1 MKDLFSVQEVA
12 KLLDMSH
19 SGVLYHIKNGTLKST
34 QVGKIY
40 IITKEQFVDGVGS
53 IIRVWAGSHG
63 HDRLALKMC
72 GITFRKHSTSLDDE
86 LANCKGTFCMNRNN
100 INSIFQCVDVNLRY
114 VLQ

>member
-40 IITKEQFVDGVGS
+40 IITKEDFADF
-53 IIRVWAGSHG
+53 
-63 HDRLALKMC
+63 LKDKKKEKKSKQKSEEPLL
-72 GITFRKHSTSLDDE
+72 F
-86 LANCKGTFCMNRNN
+86 
-100 INSIFQCVDVNLRY
+100 
-114 VLQ
+114 